1 MIYELDSD
9 EPKFFS
15 EYITNQNV
23 ILNFWSIDCVPCKK
37 EIPEI
42 LKTFSNSKNTKLYFI
57 NIDPKSEEEKVKLAI
72 EEFKISQYSLLDIYQ
87 SAATSYIKPTLV
99 VPASVIIDKKGKIVY
114 ESIGFETNTI
124 SNLEKKSK
132 NLK

>member
-1 MIYELDSD
+1 M
-9 EPKFFS
+9 K
-15 EYITNQNV
+15 
-23 ILNFWSIDCVPCKK
+23 
-37 EIPEI
+37 
-42 LKTFSNSKNTKLYFI
+42 NSKNTKLYFI
-57 NIDPKSEEEKVKLAI
+57 NIDSKSEEEKVKLAI
-72 EEFKISQYSLLDIYQ
+72 EEFKIAKYSLLDIYQ